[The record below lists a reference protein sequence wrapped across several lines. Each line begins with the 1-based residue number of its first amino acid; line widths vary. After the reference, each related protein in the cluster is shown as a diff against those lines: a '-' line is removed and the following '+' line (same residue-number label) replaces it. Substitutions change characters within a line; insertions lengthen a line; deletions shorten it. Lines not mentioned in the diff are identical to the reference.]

1 MDVSH
6 ILENLNDAQRNAV
19 TSEKQHLLVLA
30 GAGSGKTRVLVH
42 KIAWEVEALG
52 TNPSAIMA
60 VTFTNK
66 AANEMRSR
74 IESLLKGPILDS
86 WVGTFHGLSHR
97 LLKRFHKEAGLS
109 SGFTIIDSDDQLRI
123 IKRTSKELN
132 LDEATWP
139 SRQSQWQINAWKDEG
154 LRSINVDNKGDF
166 YTETVNKIYKEYEE
180 VCKRD
185 DLLDFGELLLKSYET
200 LVSSTS
206 VKTFFQTR
214 FKSILID
221 EFQDTNT
228 IQYKWLQ
235 EIASKK
241 TNITAVGDDD
251 QSIYGWR
258 GAKVEHVNSFTK
270 DFKGAEVVRLEQ
282 NYRSTNIILNAAN
295 ALIDNNKD
303 RLGKNLWTKKLEGEQ
318 IVLYQ
323 AYNEQDEARF
333 VSDVLKDWMEKG
345 GAYEETAVLYRSNAQ
360 SRAIEEALLRSSIP
374 YRIYGGVRFYER
386 LEIKNAIAYL
396 KVIFNHKDNPSFER
410 SISNPTRG
418 VGEKTLAKI
427 RHAAKQYNIS
437 YISASAKLIDD
448 GKISGRGGAGL
459 KDYLEFIL
467 GCKSFIEENLLSELM
482 ELIIKDSGL
491 YAYHAKEPG
500 EKGKTRTENLE
511 ELITATKNFEQS
523 ISDNK
528 ANSEIAESYL
538 DIISL
543 DSGDRQASEYDD
555 AAQLMTMHSAKGLEF
570 KLVLITGL
578 EESLFPHGRS
588 MESVS
593 QLEEERRLCYVAIT
607 RAMEKLYVTHAE
619 SRRLHG
625 TDTFNPPSRFLREI
639 PKELINEIRP
649 RAQTNIPY
657 NRKDFKET
665 KIEFEEEIG
674 IALGQKVNH
683 KKFGEGIVLNYEGSG
698 DSARVQVNFDNA
710 GTKWLVMAYAN
721 LDKI

>member
-6 ILENLNDAQRNAV
+6 ILDKLNEDQRNAV
-19 TSEKQHLLVLA
+19 TSDKQHLLVLA

-42 KIAWEVEALG
+42 KIAWQVEAIG
-52 TNPSAIMA
+52 INSSAIMA

-74 IESLLKGPILDS
+74 IESLLKAPMVDS
-86 WVGTFHGLSHR
+86 WVGTFHGLSHK
-97 LLKRFHKEAGLS
+97 LLKRFHNEAGLS

-123 IKRTSKELN
+123 IKRISKEIG

-139 SRQSQWQINAWKDEG
+139 ARQSQWQINNWKDDG
-154 LRSINVDNKGDF
+154 LRSKNIKVDGDF
-166 YTETVNKIYKEYEE
+166 YTETVNKIYKEYEDISQ
-180 VCKRD
+180 RD
-185 DLLDFGELLLKSYET
+185 HLVDFGELLLKSYET
-200 LVSSTS
+200 LINSKA

-214 FKSILID
+214 FKSVLID

-235 EIASKK
+235 EIASDKSYV
-241 TNITAVGDDD
+241 TAVGDDD

-258 GAKVEHVNSFTK
+258 GAKVEHVNSFSE
-270 DFKGAEVVRLEQ
+270 DFKNTEVVRLEQ
-282 NYRSTNIILNAAN
+282 NYRSTNVILNAAN
-295 ALIDNNKD
+295 ALIGNNKE
-303 RLGKNLWTKKLEGEQ
+303 RLGKNLWTEKIDGEQ
-318 IVLYQ
+318 IILYQ

-333 VSDVLKDWMEKG
+333 IADILNDWMNKG
-345 GAYEETAVLYRSNAQ
+345 GAYSEAAVLYRSNAQ
-360 SRAIEEALLRSSIP
+360 SRAIEEALLRVSIP
-374 YRIYGGVRFYER
+374 YRIYGGLRFYER

-396 KVIFNHKDNPSFER
+396 KIIFNNNDNPSFER

-427 RHAAKQYNIS
+427 RNTAKKYNIS
-437 YISASAKLIDD
+437 YIKASAKLLDE
-448 GKISGRGGAGL
+448 GSISGRGGAGL
-459 KDYLEFIL
+459 KDYLEFVA
-467 GCKSFIEENLLSELM
+467 GCNTFIQENLLSELM
-482 ELIIKDSGL
+482 ELIIKETGL

-523 ISDNK
+523 VTEKKSNE
-528 ANSEIAESYL
+528 EIAKSYL

-543 DSGDRQASEYDD
+543 DSGDRQASEHDD

-570 KLVLITGL
+570 KLVLLTGL

-607 RAMEKLYVTHAE
+607 RAMEKLYITHAE

-639 PKELINEIRP
+639 PKDLIDEIRP

-657 NRKDFKET
+657 NRKDFEET
-665 KIEFEEEIG
+665 KNEFEEEIG
-674 IALGQKVNH
+674 ISLGQKVHH
-683 KKFGEGIVLNYEGSG
+683 KKFGEGIVLNYEGSS
-698 DSARVQVNFDNA
+698 DSARVQVNFDNY

-721 LDKI
+721 LKKL